1 MATLATMA
9 LPIEDYALVGD
20 RGTAA
25 LIGKDGSVDWLCLPR
40 FDSPACFAALLGT
53 PEDGRWLLAPA
64 DGKDVTT
71 SRQYVGR
78 SAILETTFTTP
89 TGVLVL
95 RDVMPDG
102 DGRADLVRTVRCTE
116 GTVRVRHEWVVRF
129 DYGLVRPWVSR
140 QVVGGQQVIVATAG
154 PDKLMLR
161 GPRLP
166 KAVDGHH
173 ADEFDLAAGDAMTF
187 STTWVRSWR
196 ELPEPLPFDDRIE
209 ATRVEHER
217 WASVCVTDVPHAD
230 LVRRSLLTL
239 RLLTHAETGGIVA
252 APTTSLPEDF
262 GGERNWD
269 YRYCWLRDAALTL
282 ESLLA
287 AGYTD
292 EARDWRDWLLRAV
305 AGDPE
310 DLQIMYAV
318 DGGRR
323 LPERVLD
330 HLAGYEGS
338 SPVRIGNAAV
348 EQRQTDVLGE
358 VMIALEDARNA
369 GIGETATSWAL
380 QRALVEELAGH
391 WDQPDNGLWEIRGD
405 LRHFTHSR
413 VMVWVAFDRAV
424 KAVEEHGLDGPVER
438 WRELREQVR
447 AEVLAKGYDAERGT
461 FTQHYDTRELDASL
475 LNISLVGFLDGDDER
490 MLGTIR
496 AIEEDLMQGGFLR
509 RYRTQTGVDGLPG
522 DEHPFLACSFWLV
535 SAYARAGRVAD
546 AHELMDRLCALAN
559 DVGLLSEEYDVDG
572 DRMAGNFPQ
581 AFSHLTLVQ
590 AALSLRHRPSG
601 VHSGEEPDR
610 TEPLT

>member
-1 MATLATMA
+1 MA

-25 LIGKDGSVDWLCLPR
+25 LIGRDGSVDWLCLPR
-40 FDSPACFAALLGT
+40 FDSPACFAALLGA
-53 PEDGRWLLAPA
+53 PDNGRWLLAPA
-64 DGKDVTT
+64 DLDGVTT
-71 SRQYVGR
+71 SRTYVGN

-95 RDVMPDG
+95 RDVMPEG
-102 DGRADLVRTVRCTE
+102 DGRADLVRTIRCTE
-116 GTVRVRHEWVVRF
+116 GTVRVRHEWIVRF
-129 DYGLVRPWVSR
+129 DYGRVRPWVMR
-140 QVVGGQQVIVATAG
+140 QHVGGQEVIVATAG

-166 KAVDGHH
+166 HANDGRHD
-173 ADEFDLAAGDAMTF
+173 DEFDVSAGEEMTF

-196 ELPEPLPFDDRIE
+196 DLPEPLPFDDRIE
-209 ATRVEHER
+209 ATRAEHEQ
-217 WASVCVTDVPHAD
+217 WALHCVEDIPHAQ

-269 YRYCWLRDAALTL
+269 YRFCWLRDAALTL

-287 AGYTD
+287 AGYTE

-310 DLQIMYAV
+310 DLQIMYTV
-318 DGGRR
+318 DGGRQ
-323 LPERVLD
+323 LPERGLP
-330 HLAGYEGS
+330 HLPGYEDS
-338 SPVRIGNAAV
+338 QPVRIGNAAV
-348 EQRQTDVLGE
+348 DQRQTDVLGE

-369 GIGETATSWAL
+369 GIAETTQSWAL
-380 QRALVEELAGH
+380 QRSLVENLAEH

-424 KAVEEHGLDGPVER
+424 KAVEQHGLDGPVER
-438 WRELREQVR
+438 WRTLRDQVC
-447 AEVLAKGYDAERGT
+447 EEILEKGYDAERGT

-475 LNISLVGFLDGDDER
+475 LNISLVGFLPGDDER

-496 AIEEDLMQGGFLR
+496 AIEEDLMHHGFLR
-509 RYRTQTGVDGLPG
+509 RYRTQTGVDGLSG
-522 DEHPFLACSFWLV
+522 GEHPFLACSFWLV
-535 SAYARAGRVAD
+535 SAYARAGRRDD
-546 AHELMDRLCALAN
+546 AHALMDRLCALAN

-590 AALSLRHRPSG
+590 AALALR
-601 VHSGEEPDR
+601 
-610 TEPLT
+610 